1 MVAADA
7 QWEKDIDRALA
18 RYADQVRRICFLYLK
33 RREDVED
40 VFQDV
45 FLKYLQR
52 KTPFAGEQHEQAWL
66 IRVAINS
73 CKDVRR
79 SFWRRQ
85 VVPLDENLAADM
97 PPEHLGLLKAVL
109 QLPVRER
116 TAIYL
121 HDYEGYTA
129 QEIARVLKQ
138 RPNTVYSHLHR
149 ARKKLAKQWRGD
161 RDEH

>member
-66 IRVAINS
+66 IR
-73 CKDVRR
+73 
-79 SFWRRQ
+79 
-85 VVPLDENLAADM
+85 
-97 PPEHLGLLKAVL
+97 
-109 QLPVRER
+109 
-116 TAIYL
+116 
-121 HDYEGYTA
+121 
-129 QEIARVLKQ
+129 
-138 RPNTVYSHLHR
+138 
-149 ARKKLAKQWRGD
+149 
-161 RDEH
+161 

>member
-1 MVAADA
+1 M
-7 QWEKDIDRALA
+7 
-18 RYADQVRRICFLYLK
+18 
-33 RREDVED
+33 
-40 VFQDV
+40 
-45 FLKYLQR
+45 
-52 KTPFAGEQHEQAWL
+52 
-66 IRVAINS
+66 
-73 CKDVRR
+73 
-79 SFWRRQ
+79 
-85 VVPLDENLAADM
+85 PLDENLAADM

-149 ARKKLAKQWRGD
+149 ARKKLAEKWRGD

>member
-52 KTPFAGEQHEQAWL
+52 KTPFADEQHEQAWL
-66 IRVAINS
+66 IRIAINS

-85 VVPLDENLAADM
+85 VVPLDENLAADTA
-97 PPEHLGLLKAVL
+97 PEHLGLLKAVL

-116 TAIYL
+116 TAV
-121 HDYEGYTA
+121 YEGYTA
-129 QEIARVLKQ
+129 EEIARVLKQ
-138 RPNTVYSHLHR
+138 KTNTVYSHLHR
-149 ARKKLAKQWRGD
+149 ARKKLAEQWRGD
-161 RDEH
+161 SDES